1 MSHLQEHQTK
11 NLLTRINRIEGQVKG
26 IRKMIL
32 EEKEYDQVMI
42 QINSTRSALQKVSQI
57 LLEAQSDHSSMH
69 VSEGYDLEQEMRRLR
84 EVINQYNKMV

>member
-1 MSHLQEHQTK
+1 
-11 NLLTRINRIEGQVKG
+11 
-26 IRKMIL
+26 
-32 EEKEYDQVMI
+32 MI

-57 LLEAQSDHSSMH
+57 LLEAQSDHSLMH